1 MKNTHEKLLLEQIE
15 LQEKIQKIADVN
27 LVTCAVCSTTLLHP
41 LGDGEIQC
49 HNCMVVSDLVNCPD
63 IYYKSLI
70 PTHKKET
77 MNNIDLDTLDRQYF
91 WNERPKAVIAEL
103 KKHFN
108 KVDDVSY
115 INDSVPSLL
124 INELYTVFLPNAIQD
139 SETGSSTY
147 AIIRDE
153 DLQEGKTE
161 CMQYVHS
168 IDRVVELVEEMVE
181 EDFQSKIRAVHVE
194 FDYDMYLFSCLLKRY
209 DVEFKESPYDWQYDV
224 LPRLYKMFLLS
235 PENNQIKSAY
245 DCMINYFDNRYLPL
259 DK

>member
-49 HNCMVVSDLVNCPD
+49 HNCMVISDLVNCPD

-161 CMQYVHS
+161 CMQCVHT
-168 IDRVVELVEEMVE
+168 IERVVELVEEMVE
-181 EDFQSKIRAVHVE
+181 EDLQAKIDNIHVE
-194 FDYDMYLFSCLLKRY
+194 FDYDVYLFACLLKLY
-209 DVEFKESPYDWQYDV
+209 DESFNQAPYDLQFND
-224 LPRLYKMFLLS
+224 LFTLYKRFLLS
-235 PENNQIKSAY
+235 PENNEINSAY
-245 DCMINYFDNRYLPL
+245 DCMIKYL
-259 DK
+259 KNMYKK